1 MGKCKHVYWL
11 ELYFSPSC
19 SLVFNKFREDLGAG
33 PCARDGQENREDP
46 RNGREDTDG
55 AHAILEQFEGK
66 MFLPAL
72 QQVEGLAECK
82 ITHDIEAVEV
92 EPETRIDGLV
102 GEIVQLSNQL
112 VHIAI
117 HTAFIVP

>member
-1 MGKCKHVYWL
+1 
-11 ELYFSPSC
+11 
-19 SLVFNKFREDLGAG
+19 
-33 PCARDGQENREDP
+33 
-46 RNGREDTDG
+46 
-55 AHAILEQFEGK
+55 

-72 QQVEGLAECK
+72 QQVERLAECK
-82 ITHDIEAVEV
+82 ITHDIEAIEV

-102 GEIVQLSNQL
+102 GEIVQLGNQL